1 MNVKVHNGHI
11 SVEIITKIFF
21 QPYSVGDF
29 ACNTCYRMSTS
40 RNLFPTQ
47 PLIILNGP
55 LINRKVPKALDLVV
69 YVDYG
74 NC

>member
-21 QPYSVGDF
+21 QQYSVGDF

-47 PLIILNGP
+47 PLIILNGT
-55 LINRKVPKALDLVV
+55 LIKRKVSKALVV

>member
-11 SVEIITKIFF
+11 SVEIIIKKIFF

-47 PLIILNGP
+47 PLIILNGT
-55 LINRKVPKALDLVV
+55 LINRKVSKALVV

>member
-11 SVEIITKIFF
+11 SVEIMTKKIF
-21 QPYSVGDF
+21 QQYLVGDF
-29 ACNTCYRMSTS
+29 ACNTCYSRMSTS

-55 LINRKVPKALDLVV
+55 LINRKVPKALVV